1 MSRLRGGRRSVRCHR
16 LLREGEMGIV
26 RVEPAGK
33 AEEGVDM
40 GEARRWGGLHIGGD
54 QQPIGPGLCHHCVR
68 LDLIEQV
75 CALSSQL
82 ATLFG

>member
-1 MSRLRGGRRSVRCHR
+1 MSRLRVGRRSVRCHR
-16 LLREGEMGIV
+16 LLCEGKVGIV

-54 QQPIGPGLCHHCVR
+54 QQPIGPGLCHHRVR
-68 LDLIEQV
+68 LDLIQQV
-75 CALSSQL
+75 GALSSQL
-82 ATLFG
+82 SALFR